1 MLVLS
6 VGATDVYAQEASAD
20 SGDKHTVQGV
30 VRDEFGEILPAAN
43 IYLKDKPT
51 VGTASNA
58 DGSFRFP
65 GKLSEGDVVVFS
77 FVGHSPLEYTVS
89 ADTPAALDIELLM
102 NEMVG
107 ALAGNELYS
116 SRTVAGRMW
125 VKVKQL
131 FD

>member
-1 MLVLS
+1 MLS
-6 VGATDVYAQEASAD
+6 VGATGVYAQKAPAD
-20 SGDKHTVQGV
+20 TDDKHTVQGV

-51 VGTASNA
+51 VGTVSNA

-89 ADTPAALDIELLM
+89 ADIPAALNIELLM

-107 ALAGNELYS
+107 APAGNELYS
-116 SRTVAGRMW
+116 THSLAGRMW
-125 VKVKQL
+125 ARVKQL